1 MIKYTRSPTFFGSFD
16 RKEALP
22 HTTHYCPG
30 CGHGIAHK
38 LIAAAIDE
46 LSIQDRVIMCSP
58 VGCSVFLYYYFDT
71 GNVQCSHGR
80 APAVA
85 TGIHRSA
92 KDAIT
97 VCYQGDGDLA
107 GIGTTEIIH
116 AANRNENITVFFI
129 NNAIY
134 GMTGGQMAPTTLIGQ
149 KTITTPNGRSML
161 QDGSPIGMAEV
172 MNALKAPVY
181 IERVSLASPAKII
194 HTRKAIKKALS
205 IQIEKKG
212 FSFVEILSPCPTGLK
227 MDPLAAL
234 EWVENDL
241 EHEFPCRLFRDASP
255 TAPKQE
261 DYSTV
266 RPWLDDE
273 ALRRLLESGIKEN
286 SAVHAPPL
294 PCNQNV
300 KISGFGGQGVISAG
314 ILLAEC
320 GSAEGRNAVWLP
332 SYGAEMRGGTANSS
346 IILSM
351 DEIGSPVVDAPN
363 VLIAMNGPSVDA
375 FESIAAPGGILLV
388 NSSLVS
394 RKISRMDV
402 RAIYVPASD
411 LAKEEGLLAG
421 ATVVMLAIYSLVTS
435 AISLSTLRLIL
446 PKSIKKKQ
454 HAEKNLMLLDRA
466 ERFYRE
472 QIAQPEL

>member
-1 MIKYTRSPTFFGSFD
+1 MIKNARSPTFFESFN
-16 RKEALP
+16 RNETNP
-22 HTTHYCPG
+22 QTTHYCPG

-46 LSIQDRVIMCSP
+46 LAIQDRVIMCSP

-107 GIGTTEIIH
+107 AIGTTEIIH

-149 KTITTPNGRSML
+149 KTITTPDGRSML
-161 QDGSPIGMAEV
+161 QDGGPIGMAEV

-205 IQIEKKG
+205 IQVEKKG

-227 MDPLAAL
+227 IDPIAAL
-234 EWVENDL
+234 EWIESNL
-241 EHEFPCRLFRDASP
+241 EQEFPCRLYRDSSA
-255 TAPKQE
+255 TAPKQA
-261 DYSTV
+261 DFSAV
-266 RPWLDDE
+266 RPWIGDE
-273 ALRRLLESGIKEN
+273 ELRQLLQSGIKEN
-286 SAVHAPPL
+286 VASPALPL
-294 PCNQNV
+294 PCDQNV

-320 GSAEGRNAVWLP
+320 ASAEGRNAVWLP

-351 DEIGSPVVDAPN
+351 DEIGSPVVDSPN
-363 VLIAMNGPSVDA
+363 VLLAMNGPSFDA
-375 FESIAAPGGILLV
+375 FESSVAPGGLILV

-394 RKISRMDV
+394 RKLSRTDV

-411 LAKEEGLLAG
+411 LAKEESLLAG
-421 ATVVMLAIYSLVTS
+421 ATVLMLAIYSLLTS
-435 AISLSTLRLIL
+435 AISINTLRMIL

-454 HAEKNLMLLDRA
+454 YAEKNLKLLDHA

-472 QIAQPEL
+472 HLAQIG